1 MRLETITLEDLKATI
16 DSLIEI
22 HGPNKEV
29 TDFNITIANSNTV
42 DYDMLNHIVKAI

>member
-22 HGPNKEV
+22 HGPNKV
-29 TDFNITIANSNTV
+29 VIDFCITIKNSNIV
-42 DYDMLNHIVKAI
+42 NSDMLTHIKL